1 MMVGAC
7 VIELHLPG
15 VRSLKDKRRHIK
27 PLLIRLQNEFNL
39 AVAEIGYN
47 NIWQSAQI
55 AIVGVANNRAHV
67 ELQLQRAVA
76 WIERNRPELD
86 IVDYEIEWR

>member
-15 VRSLKDKRRHIK
+15 VRSLKEKRRHLK
-27 PLLIRLQNEFNL
+27 PLLIRLQKEFNL

-47 NIWQSAQI
+47 DIWQSAQI
-55 AIVGVANNRAHV
+55 AIVGVANNRTHV
-67 ELQLQRAVA
+67 EAQLQRAVA
-76 WIERNRPELD
+76 WIEHNRPELN